1 MDFHGGWVNRCLTGA
16 SGHANLTSGAD
27 LQQVVN
33 KLDELIL
40 ALRR

>member
-1 MDFHGGWVNRCLTGA
+1 MITVVGRFAVGWPWTQ
-16 SGHANLTSGAD
+16 TEM
-27 LQQVVN
+27 QQVVN